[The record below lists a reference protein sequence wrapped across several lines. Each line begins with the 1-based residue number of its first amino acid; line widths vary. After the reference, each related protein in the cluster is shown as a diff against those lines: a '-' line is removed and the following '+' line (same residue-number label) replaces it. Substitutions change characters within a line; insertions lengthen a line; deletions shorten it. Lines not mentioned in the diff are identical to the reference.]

1 MWHTSSGKRS
11 LEGPEARVFA
21 ETLLKLLSELKAVE
35 GEYITGIDVFDRLTY
50 GQKISV
56 LSIVGKGLLK
66 PDQPIRKLTAVVEG
80 GIASVFEYLKTLVC
94 IEIDEGITGTYWREL
109 ILAARNQLGA
119 AELTDI
125 NSDDYRDW
133 IIEIEELSDSI
144 LWDADYLDENLYVD
158 DSPEHSQALKD
169 FMRIR
174 DDYFL
179 EIPEDLRPQQL
190 DNTVAKMEAVCSSVK
205 FQ

>member
-1 MWHTSSGKRS
+1 MWHTSSGNRVLTGS
-11 LEGPEARVFA
+11 EAKVFA
-21 ETLLKLLSELKAVE
+21 QALSELISELKAFG
-35 GEYITGIDVFDRLTY
+35 GEYVVGMEVFDRLTY

-80 GIASVFEYLKTLVC
+80 GIAAVFEYLKTLVC

-119 AELTDI
+119 VELTDI
-125 NSDDYRDW
+125 NSDDYTDW
-133 IIEIEELSDSI
+133 LIEIEELSDSI

-179 EIPEDLRPQQL
+179 EIPEDLKPQQL
-190 DNTVAKMEAVCSSVK
+190 DNAVTEMEAVCSSVK